1 MSQKLVVLD
10 DRGHILKKTG
20 MYAGSVAEEKQLRYI
35 FNDSK
40 FIEKEVYIVPALIK
54 IVEEIIDNSVDEAI
68 RTKFEFGN
76 NIKVTMDEKSFRV
89 IDNGRGIPVTKNE
102 DGIYYPKIAWS
113 MARAGSNFEDD
124 KNRITSGS
132 HGIGSM
138 MTNVLATKFIGIS
151 QDGKNK
157 ITCEW
162 EDNAN
167 PDTYKEKVSKS
178 SKKGVEVYS
187 EPDFKRF
194 GRKKFTQ
201 DDFDVIKTRLV
212 FLSLTYPEI
221 KLYFNG
227 ERIITPKE
235 VEF

>member
-1 MSQKLVVLD
+1 VKQTIKRLT
-10 DRGHILKKTG
+10 DREHILQKVG
-20 MYAGSVAEEKQLRYI
+20 MYAGGASEEAQERYI
-35 FNDSK
+35 FDGEK
-40 FIEKEVYIVPALIK
+40 FIEKEVEIVPAVIK
-54 IVEEIIDNSVDEAI
+54 IVEEVIDNSIDEAI
-68 RTKFEFGN
+68 RTSFKFSN
-76 NIKVTMDEKSFRV
+76 TIKIEMTENFFKV
-89 IDNGRGIPVTKNE
+89 IDNGRGIPVIKHGDE
-102 DGIYYPKIAWS
+102 YQPKIAWGY
-113 MARAGSNFEDD
+113 ARAGSNFGDD
-124 KNRITSGS
+124 KNRTTIGTNGVGS
-132 HGIGSM
+132 YL
-138 MTNVLATKFIGIS
+138 TNVLATKFIGIS

-178 SKKGVEVYS
+178 SKRGVEVYS

-194 GRKKFTQ
+194 KREKFTQ